1 MVSETW
7 QRKPA
12 DTEWWWA
19 YPEINH
25 CCMQSINTVCVS
37 LMSDVSM
44 GGEPQGSKLL
54 KMKPELESETAVRQM
69 FFKLSDSSTLCLN
82 IHRPSSLTPECWNP
96 LTLFNCEWTLKNR
109 MDVKKKRRRR
119 RRVCTRNMQHK
130 GLRKSIIVYVT
141 RCMHMCL
148 CGFGNFTPVTSHK
161 EYFIWEDVTQ
171 LSRL

>member
-19 YPEINH
+19 YPETNH

-96 LTLFNCEWTLKNR
+96 LTLFNCEWTLENR
-109 MDVKKKRRRR
+109 MDVKKKKKKKK
-119 RRVCTRNMQHK
+119 K
-130 GLRKSIIVYVT
+130 GLHQKHAAQRTQEK
-141 RCMHMCL
+141 HNCL
-148 CGFGNFTPVTSHK
+148 CDQVHAHVFMWVWKLHPCDLT
-161 EYFIWEDVTQ
+161 
-171 LSRL
+171 